1 MNRLNSIRFIKG
13 VTRIDQIPQVRL
25 PEIAVAGRSN
35 VGKSSFINTLFNR
48 KNIARVSSV
57 PGKTQQINFFM
68 VSDRLYLVDLPGY
81 GYKKISSSATRHWAG
96 LIESYLRGNSF
107 LKLVLLLIDCRH
119 EPQNLD
125 FQMITWLQRHA
136 IPFEII
142 LTKRDK
148 LSNLQFSR
156 RLNVFRRSFPP
167 VAMIPFSSKTLA
179 GKTEVLDR
187 LMEVTDMQKPE
198 F

>member
-1 MNRLNSIRFIKG
+1 MNRLISIRFIRS
-13 VTRIDQIPQVRL
+13 VARIEQLPQLRL
-25 PEIAVAGRSN
+25 TEIAVAGRSN
-35 VGKSSFINTLFNR
+35 VGKSTFINTLFNR

-57 PGKTQQINFFM
+57 PGKTQQINFFL

-81 GYKKISSSATRHWAG
+81 GYKKISLSATQYWAG
-96 LIESYLRGNSF
+96 LIESYLRGNEF
-107 LKLVLLLIDCRH
+107 LKLVFLLIDCRH
-119 EPQNLD
+119 EPQKLD

-148 LSNLQFSR
+148 LSNSQFAR
-156 RLNVFRRSFPP
+156 QLAVFRRSFPP

-179 GKTEVLDR
+179 GKTEVFSR
-187 LMEVTDMQKPE
+187 LEEIADLKPDL
-198 F
+198 

>member
-1 MNRLNSIRFIKG
+1 MNRLNSIRFIRS
-13 VTRIDQIPQVRL
+13 VARIDQIPQMRL
-25 PEIAVAGRSN
+25 PEIAVVGRSN

-57 PGKTQQINFFM
+57 PGKTQQINFFL

-81 GYKKISSSATRHWAG
+81 GYKKISLSATRHWAG
-96 LIESYLRGNSF
+96 LIESYLRGNDF
-107 LKLVLLLIDCRH
+107 LKLVFLLIDCRH

-125 FQMITWLQRHA
+125 FQMITWLQQHG

-148 LSNLQFSR
+148 LSNPQFSKQ
-156 RLNVFRRSFPP
+156 LVVFRRSLPS
-167 VAMIPFSSKTLA
+167 VTMIPFSSKTLA

-187 LMEVTDMQKPE
+187 LEKITEIQKSDH
-198 F
+198 